1 MVENF
6 TEKFN
11 IIDKIEQADGSILYV
26 LPKNEVKNCLSH
38 FKNSAEFSTDMLL
51 SIRATDWVDKI
62 ELTYELYSTKLNE
75 RQIVST
81 YLESG
86 NPVAD
91 SVVSVFKSAS
101 FDEREIFDLFGVDFD
116 GHEGIKRLLMPESV
130 VGNPLLKNSC
140 FKDERLT
147 WNE

>member
-11 IIDKIEQADGSILYV
+11 ILDKIEQADGLIRYV

-62 ELTYELYSTKLNE
+62 ELTYELYSTKLKE

-91 SVVSVFKSAS
+91 SVVSVFKSTA
-101 FDEREIFDLFGVDFD
+101 FDEREIFDLFGVGFD
-116 GHEGIKRLLMPESV
+116 GHDGMKRLLLPDYF
-130 VGNPLLKNSC
+130 VGNPLLKNTC
-140 FKDERLT
+140 CKDERLA
-147 WNE
+147 WND

>member
-11 IIDKIEQADGSILYV
+11 ILDKIEQADGSTRYI

-38 FKNSAEFSTDMLL
+38 FKNSAEFAIDMLL
-51 SIRATDWVDKI
+51 SIRATDWGDKI
-62 ELTYELYSTKLNE
+62 ELTYELYSTKLCE

-91 SVVSVFKSAS
+91 SVISVFKSAA

-116 GHEGIKRLLMPESV
+116 GHEGLKRLLLPESV
-130 VGNPLLKNSC
+130 VGNPLLKNVDFS
-140 FKDERLT
+140 DERLT

>member
-11 IIDKIEQADGSILYV
+11 IIDKIEQADGSIRYILH
-26 LPKNEVKNCLSH
+26 KNEIKPCL
-38 FKNSAEFSTDMLL
+38 FYLKNSAEFSTDVLL

-62 ELTYELYSTKLNE
+62 ELTYELYSTQLLK
-75 RQIVST
+75 RQVVST

-86 NPVAD
+86 NSVVE
-91 SVVSVFKSAS
+91 SVVSVFKSAD
-101 FDEREIFDLFGVDFD
+101 FDEREIFDLFGVEFD
-116 GHEGIKRLLMPESV
+116 GHDGMKRLLMPDYT
-130 VGNPLLKNSC
+130 VGNPLLKNAEI
-140 FKDERLT
+140 KDERLI

>member
-11 IIDKIEQADGSILYV
+11 IIDKIEQADGSIRYV

-75 RQIVST
+75 RQIV
-81 YLESG
+81 
-86 NPVAD
+86 
-91 SVVSVFKSAS
+91 
-101 FDEREIFDLFGVDFD
+101 
-116 GHEGIKRLLMPESV
+116 
-130 VGNPLLKNSC
+130 
-140 FKDERLT
+140 
-147 WNE
+147 